1 MQQIIC
7 PFYFFFRLHGATRP
21 PSILINLESRFT
33 MLCLL
38 RIHKTPA
45 FACLIAMV
53 CLSLAFMYTI
63 RDTRLEARYVAG
75 LSNETIQLQKYGYER
90 VERRAFVE
98 SNPSRRT
105 NIVILSLPRSGSSF
119 LGDVFNHHPQV
130 LYLFEPLHSL
140 QLNIQ
145 KSSIFHFDFTRES
158 YKRSALKFLDDAM
171 SCNFV
176 QGEFASNMN
185 VNDRYRSFALTST
198 EFCSGNATSRV
209 CEDVDPVR
217 LEALC
222 KNNYSVLSLK
232 ILTPRLLDVQD
243 KGHLL
248 PSCSNPYSECK
259 IMHLVRDP
267 RAVIASL
274 MFSVHF
280 FSRRWET
287 RHQLSW
293 YAQKICH
300 QLESDVTL
308 GKLTANSQSSS
319 YRLIR
324 FEDLAKNPLSQVNE
338 LFKFAG
344 IEMTDGVRKW
354 LNEATHSSDITQTN
368 VQQAYLTSRDSEK
381 VVSEWR
387 SRMESATVQIIERY
401 CGRVMKNLGYKL
413 IGISPDKQRNFNI
426 SVVDP
431 IAWFTY

>member
-1 MQQIIC
+1 
-7 PFYFFFRLHGATRP
+7 
-21 PSILINLESRFT
+21 
-33 MLCLL
+33 MLRLL
-38 RIHKTPA
+38 RIHSTLA

-63 RDTRLEARYVAG
+63 RDTRLQSMYFARD
-75 LSNETIQLQKYGYER
+75 SNETIQLQKYGYER
-90 VERRAFVE
+90 AERRAFVE

-145 KSSIFHFDFTRES
+145 KSSLFHFNFTRES
-158 YKRSALKFLDDAM
+158 YKRSAFKFLDDAM
-171 SCNFV
+171 SCKFV
-176 QGEFASNMN
+176 HGEFASNIY

-232 ILTPRLLDVQD
+232 ILTPRLPDVQA
-243 KGHLL
+243 KGQLL
-248 PSCSNPYSECK
+248 PGCSNPNSECK
-259 IMHLVRDP
+259 IIHIVRDP

-280 FSRRWET
+280 FARPWET

-308 GKLTANSQSSS
+308 GKLTVNSQDSS

-338 LFKFAG
+338 LLKFAG

-354 LNEATHSSDITQTN
+354 LNEATHSTDISQTN
-368 VQQAYLTSRDSEK
+368 VQQAYLTSRDSKK
-381 VVSEWR
+381 VVSGWR
-387 SRMESATVQIIERY
+387 SRMESTTVQIIERY
-401 CGRVMKNLGYKL
+401 CGRVMRQLGYKL
-413 IGISPDKQRNFNI
+413 IGLSSDKQRNFDI
-426 SVVDP
+426 SLIDP
-431 IAWFTY
+431 KSRYLIP